1 MARVPYNA
9 GKGGTGD
16 IRDTDKLVKAL
27 NDPNIDSFK
36 IDDTE
41 VTATASE
48 INQHC
53 DESANVETVT
63 TTNVITAAE
72 SGKTF
77 ILNSATAFVSTLP
90 PKAAGLRYKFYGG
103 ATGVTGGNHTIVCT
117 NDDNTIHGQCMVAGA
132 LVAAAD
138 EGSINLVADK
148 WLNGDYIEVFNDGVA
163 WHVSGMVVTSGGCT
177 FTT

>member
-16 IRDTDKLVKAL
+16 IRDTDKLVIAL
-27 NDPNIDSFK
+27 NDPNVDSIK

-41 VTATASE
+41 ITATASE

-53 DESANVETVT
+53 DESANVEVVT

-90 PKAAGLRYKFYGG
+90 AKAAGLRYRFYCG
-103 ATGVTGGNHTIVCT
+103 ATEVTGGNHTIVCT
-117 NDDNTIHGQCMVAGA
+117 NDDNTIHGQCIVAGA
-132 LVAAAD
+132 VVVAAD
-138 EGSINLVADK
+138 EGSINLVADNFK
-148 WLNGDYIEVFNDGVA
+148 NGDYIDVFNDGTT
-163 WHVSGMVVTSGGCT
+163 WHVSGMVATSGGCT

>member
-1 MARVPYNA
+1 MGANA
-9 GKGGTGD
+9 TNAEIVKLHVVEEIDVLSDANLKMGGTA
-16 IRDTDKLVKAL
+16 I
-27 NDPNIDSFK
+27 
-36 IDDTE
+36 
-41 VTATASE
+41 TATASE

-77 ILNSATAFVSTLP
+77 ILNSATA
-90 PKAAGLRYKFYGG
+90 
-103 ATGVTGGNHTIVCT
+103 
-117 NDDNTIHGQCMVAGA
+117 
-132 LVAAAD
+132 AAD

-148 WLNGDYIEVFNDGVA
+148 FINGDYIEVFNDGVA